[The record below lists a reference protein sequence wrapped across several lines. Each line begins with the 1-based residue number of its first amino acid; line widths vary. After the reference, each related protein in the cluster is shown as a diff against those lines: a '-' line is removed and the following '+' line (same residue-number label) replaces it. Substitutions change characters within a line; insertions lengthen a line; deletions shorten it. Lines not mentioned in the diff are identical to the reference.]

1 MEKFKFIS
9 FLLNRFVPRFL
20 RFSVL
25 CHLIFFHSL
34 VFGQDFTIRQ
44 GIDGSTNQP
53 ERQLQGQ
60 LLQTADG
67 YTPITGVTPT
77 ITIRPPGATSFV
89 AAANAGVDVGK
100 GNYTFAVGPTE
111 WQTLGYGAFEI
122 AGTGARPKL
131 YTYRVIEEGS
141 TIRDG
146 ATFVKYPYTLG
157 SPWLASGVTVT
168 ADNAA
173 TYGGFSIA
181 DTLTGDGA
189 NAVHRVTLQHTKP
202 EGSGYYYFTTE
213 VKSGTLNNA
222 WVGDYGWGAGI
233 DINTSTGAVTSGATT
248 ALLGWKVDK
257 LGSSWWRVHLLL
269 GTNPTDSTV
278 LTSTLGLGNGTAV
291 ATTPTFA
298 TSGTMLFANTKYA
311 RAEDVSP
318 LLIETL
324 LPNLQSAAST
334 SNVTLASSDV
344 GSSSVF
350 INREICFSL
359 GYASNIGA
367 KAIVYCSC
375 VATYDGTTKVATL
388 DPSLPTTLANTYK
401 YKIGGLCLK
410 NVNVSSMS
418 TDSISAAAVSAAA
431 AAKIGA
437 TVPTN
442 INMGG

>member
-1 MEKFKFIS
+1 MK
-9 FLLNRFVPRFL
+9 FLLRTL
-20 RFSVL
+20 WAFSLVV
-25 CHLIFFHSL
+25 FSGTF
-34 VFGQDFTIRQ
+34 VFGQDFIIRQ
-44 GIDGSTNQP
+44 GVDGSTNQP

-67 YTPITGVTPT
+67 YTPITGVVPT

-89 AAANAGVDVGK
+89 AATNAGVDVGK
-100 GNYTFAVGPTE
+100 GDYTFALAPTE
-111 WQTLGYGAFEI
+111 WQILGYGAFEI

-146 ATFVKYPYTLG
+146 ATYVKYPYTLG
-157 SPWLASGVTVT
+157 SPWLAYGVTVT

-189 NAVHRVTLQHTKP
+189 NAVHRVALQHTKP

-213 VKSGTLNNA
+213 VKSGTINNA
-222 WVGDYGWGAGI
+222 WVGDYGWGAGV
-233 DINTSTGAVTSGATT
+233 DINTSTGAITSAAT
-248 ALLGWKVDK
+248 AGLLGWKVDK
-257 LGSSWWRVHLLL
+257 LGSSWWRVHLLI

-318 LLIETL
+318 LLIESL

-334 SNVTLASSDV
+334 SNVTLAASEV
-344 GSSSVF
+344 ASSSVF
-350 INREICFSL
+350 VNREICFSL
-359 GYASNIGA
+359 GYSATSGA
-367 KAIVYCSC
+367 KGFEYCSC

-388 DPSLPTTLANTYK
+388 DPSLVTTLTSSYK
-401 YKIGGLCLK
+401 YKIGGTCLPRVK
-410 NVNVSSMS
+410 ADVQTLI
-418 TDSISAAAVSAAA
+418 TDSISAASVSSGAAT
-431 AAKIGA
+431 KIGA
-437 TVPTN
+437 AVPKN
-442 INMGG
+442 RVVGR